1 MHTSNYINQ
10 ELFVSTKKKSLTVTK
25 YMYEKVKTQ
34 M

>member
-10 ELFVSTKKKSLTVTK
+10 ELFVSKKKSLTVTK